1 MNALLYTHSY
11 YSFGRG
17 VASPTTL
24 VKRARELGY
33 QALALTDE
41 LSIAGFVEF
50 AQAAREHG
58 VTPLFGATV
67 PLTVGSETGHV
78 VLLIQNRTGF
88 TNVNELITL
97 ALAREHEHVTLRE
110 LHRHREGVLLL
121 TGGRGGL
128 VPRLLAA
135 QRTEYAQRV
144 LNILAHSFAGRCYVQ
159 LFHDRYRWD
168 DRRVR
173 VLTRLATHLGL
184 PSVAAPEVRYATPET
199 YQLYDALLCGRLGI
213 TVHDAHPARP
223 QNDCQAVPTRTD
235 FAARFPQPGRVAE
248 VVAAAAQFSPLAGAL
263 VTPRALLPPGFAS
276 ADAYLRYRCEQALPE
291 KYPAT
296 SAAHERLQR
305 ELATIAELGLAD
317 FFLVATEIMDFCHE
331 NGILAAGRGSATGS
345 ITCYL
350 LGISAVDPVAHDLL
364 FERFLHTGIT
374 VTPDIDIDISS
385 ARRREVITWVEER
398 FGAQREAMVCNKI
411 TYRLPSAIHDL
422 GRALGLPPEV
432 RQQLTH
438 NLGRDYRGLRPPHIE
453 PAIPALLEAGDTP
466 AVRQLITLIGL
477 MERKHC
483 RHLAPHSGG
492 VVLAPGTLLGYSPVH
507 TSTGGIRLLQLDKDD
522 AEAMGLIKLDLLGLR
537 MLSALENT
545 YEEIERRTGER
556 LVHGDFPDDEQVWEL
571 IAGGVTLGMFQIE
584 SPSQMN
590 IARQL
595 QPRSL
600 LRLAHQIALIRPG
613 PIQSGTVHPYLRR
626 HQGLDPVAYWHPAL
640 APILHESYGV
650 LLFQEDILRIA
661 VHFAGMGWVQ
671 ADRFR
676 KLVSN
681 GRHLGDIGP
690 WRDAF
695 IADAMAH
702 TGATHAEAVR
712 VFSAIEAFQGFG
724 FAESHAWAFALHS
737 YASAWLRVHYPA
749 EFFVGIMNEQPG
761 MWSAATK
768 QQEAFAWGVSI
779 NPIDINHSAA
789 RWRTE
794 VTQELTVRAPL
805 AVSGMRTS
813 WQTHI
818 LAEREA
824 RGPFASLEDCRTRTG
839 APREVLAKLVRAG
852 AFDAFG
858 ERRALLYRVYELPE
872 TPGGELLDP
881 PSNTPSVAPLA
892 AREKLQWELALSG
905 VAADTTHAVDIVRSE
920 LEAQG
925 AFPLHQLATLR
936 KGMQVR
942 TAGLVVSHQ
951 KPPTAKG
958 FAFFILED
966 GTQRAQLVIPP
977 AVWNEYRTV
986 LRDAQLLLVDG
997 VYQADGYQP
1006 IIKAERLYQ
1015 IDAPFVGRGYHYG

>member
-1 MNALLYTHSY
+1 MNALLNTHSY

-24 VKRARELGY
+24 VKRAQELGY
-33 QALALTDE
+33 QAVALTDE

-50 AQAAREHG
+50 AHAAAEHAI
-58 VTPLFGATV
+58 TPLFGVSV
-67 PLTVGSETGHV
+67 PVAVGNETGQV
-78 VLLIQNRTGF
+78 VLLIQNNTGF
-88 TNVNELITL
+88 TNVNTLITL

-110 LHRHREGVLLL
+110 LRRHHEGLLLL
-121 TGGRGGL
+121 TGGRSGL
-128 VPRLLAA
+128 IPRLLSA
-135 QRTEYAQRV
+135 QRSEYAQRV
-144 LNILAHSFAGRCYVQ
+144 LQALARSFDKRCYVQ
-159 LFHDRYRWD
+159 LFHDNYRWD

-173 VLTRLATHLGL
+173 TLTRFAAQLGV

-235 FAARFPQPGRVAE
+235 FAARFPKPGNLAS
-248 VVAAAAQFSPLAGAL
+248 VVAATNFSPLAQRL
-263 VTPRALLPPGFAS
+263 VTPRALLPAPFTNAN
-276 ADAYLRYRCEQALPE
+276 DYLRHRCERALPC
-291 KYPAT
+291 KYPAA

-317 FFLVATEIMDFCHE
+317 FFLVAAEIIDFCHD

-398 FGAQREAMVCNKI
+398 FGASREAMVCNKI

-422 GRALGLPPEV
+422 GRALGMPPEL

-466 AVRQLITLIGL
+466 AVRQLINLLRL
-477 MERKHC
+477 MEPKHC

-492 VVLAPGTLLGYSPVH
+492 VVLTPGTLLAYSPVH

-545 YEEIERRTGER
+545 YSEIERRTGER
-556 LVHGDFPDDEQVWEL
+556 LVHGEFPNDEQVWEL

-626 HQGLDPVAYWHPAL
+626 HQGLDPVQYWHPAL
-640 APILHESYGV
+640 EPILHESYGV

-676 KLVSN
+676 KLVSD
-681 GRHLGDIGP
+681 GRYLGNIEP
-690 WRDAF
+690 WREAF
-695 IADAMAH
+695 ISSAMAH

-712 VFSAIEAFQGFG
+712 VFDAIRAFQGFG

-761 MWSAATK
+761 MWSDSTK
-768 QQEAFAWGVSI
+768 QQEAFAWGVTI
-779 NPIDINHSAA
+779 NPIDINHSTL
-789 RWRTE
+789 RWHTE
-794 VTQELTVRAPL
+794 TTQKLAVRAPL
-805 AVSGMRTS
+805 AVSGVRTGWLS
-813 WQTHI
+813 HI
-818 LAEREA
+818 IAERNA
-824 RGPFASLEDCRTRTG
+824 RGPFASLEQCRSRTG

-852 AFDAFG
+852 AFDTFG
-858 ERRALLYRVYELPE
+858 QRRALLYRVYELPE

-881 PSNTPSVAPLA
+881 PSNTPTLAPLA
-892 AREKLQWELALSG
+892 ASEKLQWEHALSG
-905 VAADTTHAVDIVRSE
+905 VAADRTHAVDIVRSE
-920 LEAQG
+920 LEARG
-925 AFPLHQLATLR
+925 AFPLAQLGTLR

-942 TAGLVVSHQ
+942 TAGLVVSRQ

-966 GTQRAQLVIPP
+966 GTKRAQLVIPP
-977 AVWNEYRTV
+977 TVWNEYRTV

-997 VYQADGYQP
+997 IYQADGYQP

-1015 IDAPFVGRGYHYG
+1015 VATPFAGRGYHYG